1 MSNIAH
7 ILKGQKILFWSF
19 LFRLGE
25 NFLEFY
31 LLLIVLFFLNG
42 KDKQKKNWQQCI
54 LPYYLFKI
62 EVNSFELR
70 INMVQVVLNGHQ
82 SHVRKEATSG
92 FR

>member
-1 MSNIAH
+1 MISAIFLVFILIVFVLAYIMSNIAH

-42 KDKQKKNWQQCI
+42 KDKQKKKFDSSAFSPNI
-54 LPYYLFKI
+54 YLKLKSI
-62 EVNSFELR
+62 
-70 INMVQVVLNGHQ
+70 VLNY
-82 SHVRKEATSG
+82 V
-92 FR
+92 

>member
-1 MSNIAH
+1 MISAIFLVFILIVFVLAYIMSNIAH

-42 KDKQKKNWQQCI
+42 KDKQKKKNLTAVHSPLI
-54 LPYYLFKI
+54 SI
-62 EVNSFELR
+62 
-70 INMVQVVLNGHQ
+70 
-82 SHVRKEATSG
+82 
-92 FR
+92 

>member
-1 MSNIAH
+1 MISAIFLVFILIVFLLAYIMSNIAH

-42 KDKQKKNWQQCI
+42 KDKQKKKNLTAVHSPLI
-54 LPYYLFKI
+54 SI
-62 EVNSFELR
+62 
-70 INMVQVVLNGHQ
+70 
-82 SHVRKEATSG
+82 
-92 FR
+92 